1 MDKNLPRQK
10 RKKKSPGRVRN
21 MPKKLEA
28 ERRQYVKNSS
38 ARLWNLEF
46 CLRF

>member
-10 RKKKSPGRVRN
+10 KKKKSLGRVRN

-28 ERRQYVKNSS
+28 ERQYVKNSS
-38 ARLWNLEF
+38 ARLRNLEF